1 MGAHKFFLS
10 FDTFPSNNKYIV
22 VFSTE
27 RTHYYLLRHLQFSTM
42 TRNGYSGSGRSILV
56 LYKIINSESDGVE
69 SFYNCF
75 QMPYGSGP
83 TLNSI
88 KQNCVAVHSLSNLG
102 PEGYH
107 WRVLVEDKPGTTGTF
122 SWWDIQ
128 DGNAK
133 LPVKETSQ
141 YELRKLL
148 FPLKPTVS
156 STDSATKA
164 AKGAFKMMGKAM
176 ASAIGDEGGVENQGP
191 PVSVMIVKLLD
202 LVKIHDK
209 VGGHVHYAPSQP
221 RLHRTVTAASKN
233 RPRAPHSSRT
243 DNSHPRP
250 PAAKQAAPRPQPQRM
265 AHSTNRSTST
275 SSGGNLMDFGDTPV
289 STTSASKVLHHVLSA
304 PSVTNPN
311 ETRAQRLKREQEA
324 RMKKSNRVW
333 DDIDKRWV
341 EVDPNSGRSGGIAVG
356 RNGNLNSLP
365 DSKKKNV
372 GIKLD
377 ISNAAGKSA
386 AVQKAVSDRVNGMEV
401 SRQKAVAEVKQR
413 EADRK
418 RKEDEEDK
426 IRLQL
431 EPKIKSWSEEHGK
444 KKQLQALLASLH
456 TILWDGAKWKQI
468 NLGDIL
474 QPSKCKKFYFKATL
488 VVHPDKTHD
497 LTAEKRFLAK
507 RIFDALTQAK
517 TVWDESQ
524 GR

>member
-1 MGAHKFFLS
+1 M
-10 FDTFPSNNKYIV
+10 V
-22 VFSTE
+22 
-27 RTHYYLLRHLQFSTM
+27 Q
-42 TRNGYSGSGRSILV
+42 NGYDRSESRSILV
-56 LYKIINSESDGVE
+56 LYKIANSESDGVE

-88 KQNCVAVHSLSNLG
+88 KSHCVAAHSLSHLG

-107 WRVLVEDKPGTTGTF
+107 WRVLIDDKPGTGTQRTF

-133 LPVKETSQ
+133 LPLKETSQ

-148 FPLKPTVS
+148 YRSKTVVS
-156 STDSATKA
+156 STDTATKA

-176 ASAIGDEGGVENQGP
+176 ASATGDEGGVENQGP

-209 VGGHVHYAPSQP
+209 GGGHVRYAPSQP
-221 RLHRTVTAASKN
+221 RPHRTVTAASKN
-233 RPRAPHSSRT
+233 RPRASHSSRAN
-243 DNSHPRP
+243 NSHPRP

-265 AHSTNRSTST
+265 AHSANRSTST

-289 STTSASKVLHHVLSA
+289 STTSASKVLHHVISA

-333 DDIDKRWV
+333 HDIDKRWV

-474 QPSKCKKFYFKATL
+474 QPSKCKKFYFKVTL

>member
-1 MGAHKFFLS
+1 MAR
-10 FDTFPSNNKYIV
+10 D
-22 VFSTE
+22 
-27 RTHYYLLRHLQFSTM
+27 
-42 TRNGYSGSGRSILV
+42 GYSGSGRSILV
-56 LYKIINSESDGVE
+56 LYKIINSESDGVD

-209 VGGHVHYAPSQP
+209 GGGHVRYAPSQP
-221 RLHRTVTAASKN
+221 RPHRTVTAASKN
-233 RPRAPHSSRT
+233 RPRASHSSRAN
-243 DNSHPRP
+243 NSHPRP

-265 AHSTNRSTST
+265 AHSANRSTST

-289 STTSASKVLHHVLSA
+289 STTSASKVLHHVISA

-341 EVDPNSGRSGGIAVG
+341 EVDPNSDRSGGRAVG

-365 DSKKKNV
+365 DSKKKKCWNQV
-372 GIKLD
+372 GHIQC
-377 ISNAAGKSA
+377 S
-386 AVQKAVSDRVNGMEV
+386 
-401 SRQKAVAEVKQR
+401 
-413 EADRK
+413 
-418 RKEDEEDK
+418 RKECC
-426 IRLQL
+426 RA
-431 EPKIKSWSEEHGK
+431 KSCERSCEWNG
-444 KKQLQALLASLH
+444 
-456 TILWDGAKWKQI
+456 
-468 NLGDIL
+468 
-474 QPSKCKKFYFKATL
+474 SKST
-488 VVHPDKTHD
+488 
-497 LTAEKRFLAK
+497 E
-507 RIFDALTQAK
+507 
-517 TVWDESQ
+517 
-524 GR
+524 GRC

>member
-1 MGAHKFFLS
+1 MA
-10 FDTFPSNNKYIV
+10 
-22 VFSTE
+22 
-27 RTHYYLLRHLQFSTM
+27 RTRYAG
-42 TRNGYSGSGRSILV
+42 NGGSSIFV
-56 LYKIINSESDGVE
+56 LYKIINSESDGVD

-75 QMPYGSGP
+75 QMPHGPGP

-88 KQNCVAVHSLSNLG
+88 KHHCVAAHSLSHLG

-107 WRVLVEDKPGTTGTF
+107 WRVLVEDKSGTGAERTF

-148 FPLKPTVS
+148 CPSKPAVTN
-156 STDSATKA
+156 TDSATKA

-202 LVKIHDK
+202 LLKINDK
-209 VGGHVHYAPSQP
+209 YSGVGHVSHDPIQ
-221 RLHRTVTAASKN
+221 N
-233 RPRAPHSSRT
+233 RPRRSVASAPKSRPAAPQLSR
-243 DNSHPRP
+243 NNAHPRP
-250 PAAKQAAPRPQPQRM
+250 PAGRQTATRQQPQRKV
-265 AHSTNRSTST
+265 HPTNPSGG
-275 SSGGNLMDFGDTPV
+275 GGNLMDFEDTHT
-289 STTSASKVLHHVLSA
+289 STTPASRVMHHAVSA
-304 PSVTNPN
+304 PSATNPN

-333 DDIDKRWV
+333 DDIDQRWV
-341 EVDPNSGRSGGIAVG
+341 EVGPKTGQAGGGVAGSSNAGAPPSSSIK
-356 RNGNLNSLP
+356 R
-365 DSKKKNV
+365 DV

-377 ISNAAGKSA
+377 MSNAAGKSA
-386 AVQKAVSDRVNGMEV
+386 AVQKAMSDRMNEMEA

-413 EADRK
+413 EANKKQR
-418 RKEDEEDK
+418 EDEEDK

-431 EPKIKSWSEEHGK
+431 EPKIKVWSEEHGK

-456 TILWDGAKWKQI
+456 TILWNGAKWKPI
-468 NLGDIL
+468 NIGDIL

-497 LTAEKRFLAK
+497 LPAEQRFLAK
-507 RIFDALTQAK
+507 RIFDALSQAK
-517 TVWDESQ
+517 SVWDESQ
-524 GR
+524 GK